1 MRLPLI
7 ALAALAALVAAQ
19 EPAKV
24 QIAWT
29 LKKGEKVRYEFNHRL
44 ETREKDHTEL
54 IELTLGVGLEATDPG
69 ADRTNGY
76 KLTFERI
83 ALSKSG
89 DFDYDTA
96 RDKEP
101 PENSY
106 PRVMSKC
113 AGKTI
118 PIRIGPTGKLLALD
132 EIRKTVQDAVDA
144 FPDLK
149 GRSRWNAEGVD
160 ATAKKME
167 WLLRLGFETARGG
180 PAAVGDT
187 WETTYDFNEVMKTG
201 GTATCKAQLKEVR
214 AGVAS
219 VDQALEFKY
228 PDALGALVKGAKG
241 RGSLTWDIER
251 GVLKSLGA
259 TSEIRLIKSDVVH
272 TVTVGL
278 LPDAPAK

>member
-7 ALAALAALVAAQ
+7 ALAALIAAQ

-29 LKKGEKVRYEFNHRL
+29 LKSGEKVRYEFNHRL
-44 ETREKDHTEL
+44 ETREKDDTEL
-54 IELTLGVGLEATDPG
+54 LELTLGVGLEATDPG

-83 ALSKSG
+83 GLSKSG
-89 DFDYDTA
+89 EFDYDSK

-101 PENSY
+101 PESSY
-106 PRVMSKC
+106 PRVVSKC
-113 AGKTI
+113 VGKTI
-118 PIRIGPTGKLLALD
+118 PIRIGPTGKLVALD
-132 EIRKTVQDAVDA
+132 EIRKLIQDAVDA

-149 GRSRWNAEGVD
+149 GRNRWNAANVD
-160 ATAKKME
+160 ATAKRFE
-167 WLLRLGFETARGG
+167 WLLRLGFETAKGG
-180 PAAVGDT
+180 PAAVGDA
-187 WETTYDFNEVMKTG
+187 WETQYEFKEVMKTG
-201 GTATCKAQLKEVR
+201 GTATCKAQLKQVR
-214 AGVAS
+214 GGIATVE
-219 VDQALEFKY
+219 QAMEFKY
-228 PDALGALVKGAKG
+228 PDALGALVKEAKG

-272 TVTVGL
+272 TLTVAL
-278 LPDAPAK
+278 LPDAAAK